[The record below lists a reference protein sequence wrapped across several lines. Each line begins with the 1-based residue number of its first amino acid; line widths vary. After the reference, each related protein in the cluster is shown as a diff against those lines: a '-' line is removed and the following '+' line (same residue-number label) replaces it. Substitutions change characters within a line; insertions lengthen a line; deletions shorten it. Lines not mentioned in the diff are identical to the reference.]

1 MVSVPTDPPL
11 VATAAALPPLSDGQ
25 IRRYARHI
33 LLDEVGGAGQQRLL
47 AASVLVVGAG
57 GLGSPLLLYLA
68 AAGVGRIGIIDD
80 DRVDLTNLQRQIVH
94 RSVDVGRPKVDSARD
109 AIAALN
115 PDVAVTTYA
124 ERLTAGN
131 VLDRVAAYDVV
142 ADGSDNFP
150 TRFLLNDACYFARR
164 PLVSGAI
171 LRFDG
176 QVATYKAYQRGGDGG
191 EHGPCYRCLFPA
203 PPPPGDVPSC
213 AEAGVLGAFCGV
225 VGALQATEVIKE
237 LLGIGE
243 SLSGHLL
250 LIDALAARIRR
261 IRVPRDPA
269 CRLCGDH
276 PSITGIG
283 GDER

>member
-1 MVSVPTDPPL
+1 VPSEARPGG
-11 VATAAALPPLSDGQ
+11 AAAGPGPLTEAQ

-33 LLDEVGGAGQQRLL
+33 LLNEVGGSGQQRLL
-47 AASVLVVGAG
+47 ASSVLVVGAG

-80 DRVDLTNLQRQIVH
+80 DRVDLTNLQRQIAH
-94 RSVDVGRPKVDSARD
+94 GTGDVGRPKVESARD

-115 PDVAVTTYA
+115 PDVVVTTHA
-124 ERLTAGN
+124 QRLDAGN
-131 VLDRVAAYDVV
+131 ALDLVAAYDVV
-142 ADGSDNFP
+142 ADGSDNFS

-176 QVATYKAYQRGGDGG
+176 QVATFKAYQRGADGR

-225 VGALQATEVIKE
+225 VGSLQATEVLKE

-243 SLSGHLL
+243 GLSGHLL

-276 PSITGIG
+276 PSITAIAAH
-283 GDER
+283 EQ